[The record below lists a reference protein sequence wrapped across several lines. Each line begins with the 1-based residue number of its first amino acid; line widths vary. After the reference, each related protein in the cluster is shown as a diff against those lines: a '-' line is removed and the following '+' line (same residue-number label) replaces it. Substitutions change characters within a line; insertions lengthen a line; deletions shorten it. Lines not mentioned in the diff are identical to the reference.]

1 MLARHACLTGNHERM
16 LFMHLDRCH
25 PDADDPR
32 REDDEPLPRPKHKP
46 SRTAERTRGLLVA
59 RRVESHLV
67 RKDDCAMLSRDMA
80 LQVQKADVSPYC
92 SLRTQIGIAYGH

>member
-16 LFMHLDRCH
+16 PLMHLDRCH

-32 REDDEPLPRPKHKP
+32 REDDEPLPCPQHKP

-59 RRVESHLV
+59 RRVEPRLV
-67 RKDDCAMLSRDMA
+67 RKDDRAMLSRDMA
-80 LQVQKADVSPYC
+80 VQIQKADVSPC
-92 SLRTQIGIAYGH
+92 SPLRTQIGIAYGY